1 MLENKKHVVLVLALL
16 LISFC
21 TLMLGNGGLSLTHPD
36 EVFYMQTVKEM
47 MQRHEWLVPYIFD
60 APQFEKPIMTYWL
73 MIVAVKV
80 FGLTPFASRF
90 IPALFGVIG
99 VLGTYALAFWI
110 SGKRTAAFLSGVV
123 LATSFIWVALSRAVL
138 TDMVFSV
145 WVLLSLVFFYDGYL
159 HPKRKNLGIIL
170 SCVLAGT
177 AVLTK
182 GALGFI
188 FPFGIIAMFLLYRK
202 DIKFLG
208 CWATLIGFVLF
219 LAIAIPWH
227 IYCYSQFGQGF
238 IDEYWQN
245 VHVRRIFQ
253 AEHQKSNTWYFY
265 LMTIF
270 AGVFPWSLFL
280 VPLGSF
286 ARDLWRASK
295 GWQAHL
301 MFLLLWIVWVFGV
314 VQLAQSKLASYV
326 FPVFPAF
333 AILLGIYFES
343 VLAKKAEG
351 NILTVRLYRGFS
363 LAMGVGLF
371 LAAVVGIYF
380 VQKFGPAYDSLTA
393 GYVFIGL
400 LAVCAASLVFF
411 ILRKDF
417 VKSFAAKACLIVALL
432 VPLSLSFRAA
442 EPWVSC
448 KQICDIFKNIDTSN
462 DIILTSKFYARGV
475 RYYTDRPIAVIDIND
490 KGFFSPHPIP
500 FLNTDQKVLDFLNE
514 RPITYC
520 IVKKNQWESLK
531 RIIGDK
537 FKIIFFEG
545 IGGKYILS
553 IEKIS
558 NT

>member
-1 MLENKKHVVLVLALL
+1 
-16 LISFC
+16 
-21 TLMLGNGGLSLTHPD
+21 
-36 EVFYMQTVKEM
+36 
-47 MQRHEWLVPYIFD
+47 
-60 APQFEKPIMTYWL
+60 
-73 MIVAVKV
+73 
-80 FGLTPFASRF
+80 
-90 IPALFGVIG
+90 
-99 VLGTYALAFWI
+99 
-110 SGKRTAAFLSGVV
+110 
-123 LATSFIWVALSRAVL
+123 
-138 TDMVFSV
+138 
-145 WVLLSLVFFYDGYL
+145 
-159 HPKRKNLGIIL
+159 
-170 SCVLAGT
+170 
-177 AVLTK
+177 
-182 GALGFI
+182 
-188 FPFGIIAMFLLYRK
+188 
-202 DIKFLG
+202 
-208 CWATLIGFVLF
+208 
-219 LAIAIPWH
+219 
-227 IYCYSQFGQGF
+227 
-238 IDEYWQN
+238 
-245 VHVRRIFQ
+245 
-253 AEHQKSNTWYFY
+253 
-265 LMTIF
+265 
-270 AGVFPWSLFL
+270 
-280 VPLGSF
+280 
-286 ARDLWRASK
+286 
-295 GWQAHL
+295 
-301 MFLLLWIVWVFGV
+301 
-314 VQLAQSKLASYV
+314 LASYV

-371 LAAVVGIYF
+371 LAAAAGIYF

-417 VKSFAAKACLIVALL
+417 VKSLVVKACLIVALL